1 MKNPADKSFIKTEQ
15 VRQLFE
21 GLPAT
26 IAGSCLLS
34 IVLCYALWGVIE
46 HVLIFIWFSMVL
58 VVNSARV
65 VLLQA
70 FRRSDPTI
78 NPEKWLNKFRASA
91 IAIAAAWG
99 LSGVIL
105 FPVNDVSHQA
115 FLAFALTGYSA
126 GGTMAYVID
135 FACVVPFVL
144 TALLPFT
151 IRLLA
156 TGGEL
161 ASTMGLSV
169 ALFIFFVL
177 VSMQRICRGT
187 IEKIILQNDATSRAN
202 ELYESETKLRT
213 LYDST
218 SDAVILVNHGH
229 FIDCNQATLDL
240 FGCPSKESFCALNL
254 VDLFPVVPPG
264 GPDPMLLANQM
275 ITTALENGNH
285 RFEWVHKRLDN
296 GKTFNAEVLL
306 NALELNGKTILQST
320 IRDISER
327 KQKEIELIQAKE
339 AAEQAARVKSDF
351 LANMSHEIRTPM
363 NAIIGLSELALDSTD
378 TEEITGNL
386 KQINESSKSLMGILN
401 DILDLS
407 KIDAHQLTI
416 ENTIFN
422 LDEMLDTLN
431 RIFTLNAQGQNLK
444 FSINCE
450 DRIHRLLYGDPLRL
464 RQILTNLLS
473 NAFKFT
479 EKGAITLDVTQVKS
493 SPVGITLN
501 FQVSDNGIGMTAEQI
516 DTLFKPFVQADNSIS
531 RRFGGTGL
539 GLTISKN
546 LIQLMGG
553 KIQVNSQPGIGSSFN
568 FQISFAPA
576 TAKSSEH
583 QRREA
588 DRAPQEFR
596 EIAQILRGKRV
607 LLTEDNRVN
616 QLVASKM
623 LGKLG
628 LLVDIANNGKE
639 AVKHLQEKSYD
650 IVLMDIQ
657 MPVMDGL
664 EATRQIRLDA
674 RFVSLPIIAMS
685 AGVTLDE
692 QTACA
697 DAGMTGFIPKPIESK
712 ELANKLAKLFSPT
725 ILG

>member
-1 MKNPADKSFIKTEQ
+1 MNNPADKSFIKREQ

-21 GLPAT
+21 GLPAS
-26 IAGSCLLS
+26 IAGSSLLS
-34 IVLCYALWGVIE
+34 IILCYALWGVID
-46 HVLIFIWFSMVL
+46 HVLIFIWFSMVF
-58 VVNSARV
+58 VVNSARI

-70 FRRSDPTI
+70 FRRSEPI
-78 NPEKWLNKFRASA
+78 KNPEKWLIWFRASA

-105 FPVNDVSHQA
+105 FPANDVSHQA

-126 GGTMAYVID
+126 GGTMAYAID

-144 TALLPFT
+144 SALLPFT

-161 ASTMGLSV
+161 AHTMGLSV
-169 ALFIFFVL
+169 AVFIFFVL
-177 VSMQRICRGT
+177 VSMRRICRST
-187 IEKIILQNDATSRAN
+187 IEKIILQIDATRRAN

-218 SDAVILVNHGH
+218 SDAVILVNHSH
-229 FIDCNQATLDL
+229 FIDCNQATLNL
-240 FGCPSKESFCALNL
+240 FGCPSKEAFCALSL
-254 VDLFPVVPPG
+254 VELFPVVSPG
-264 GPDPMLLANQM
+264 GPDPMILANQM
-275 ITTALENGNH
+275 IATALKNGHH
-285 RFEWVHKRLDN
+285 RFESVHQRLDN
-296 GKTFNAEVLL
+296 GKIFDAEVLL
-306 NALELNGKTILQST
+306 NALELNGKAILQST

-378 TEEITGNL
+378 TGEITSNL

-422 LDEMLDTLN
+422 LDELLGTLN
-431 RIFTLNAQGQNLK
+431 RMFTLYAQGQNLG

-479 EKGAITLDVTQVKS
+479 ENGAITLNVSLVKS
-493 SPVGITLN
+493 SPVGITLD
-501 FQVSDNGIGMTAEQI
+501 FQVSDSGIGMTETQI
-516 DTLFKPFVQADNSIS
+516 ETLFKPFVQADNSIS

-539 GLTISKN
+539 GLAISRN
-546 LIQLMGG
+546 LVQLMGG
-553 KIQVNSQPGIGSSFN
+553 KIQVSSQSGIGSSFN

-576 TAKSSEH
+576 TPKSSEY

-588 DRAPQEFR
+588 DQAPQEFR

-623 LGKLG
+623 LVKLG
-628 LLVDIANNGKE
+628 LLVDIANNGRE
-639 AVKHLQEKSYD
+639 AIQHLQEKSYD
-650 IVLMDIQ
+650 VVLMDIQ
-657 MPVMDGL
+657 MPVLDGL
-664 EATRQIRLDA
+664 EATRQIRQDE
-674 RFVSLPIIAMS
+674 RFFSLPIIAMS

-697 DAGMTGFIPKPIESK
+697 DAGMTGFIPKPIEST
-712 ELANKLAKLFSPT
+712 ELANKLVKLYSPA
-725 ILG
+725 I